1 MAQLEFNDAHI
12 DDLVWHAI
20 AHSPCSK
27 DFESYLALFMKP
39 LHDAEACQQIEHLL
53 HAQAN
58 EEATP
63 FFPHAIDALSQL
75 AASGDSNAQFYLG
88 KCHSFGY
95 GVPADYDQAFK
106 QYTLAGL
113 QGDLRAWCNIAGA
126 YYSGI
131 GLGHSYEKAM
141 EYYLKAYAIAHD
153 SLVVRSISRMHINGY
168 GVEKDAAKG
177 IAIMMQEI
185 EHGDYDVLA
194 LLGNMQMSGDGIP
207 KNEQEGLR
215 NIRLAAEGGDDYA
228 QYLLAYSYEYGRGLE
243 EDCSLAVH
251 WYKKSAEQ
259 HFAAAQECLGTLYL
273 RGEGVAKNGAEGMRL
288 LKIAACN
295 GSASAA
301 YKIGLT
307 FLNGIDAISLYA
319 DIFYLLRIL
328 PFDSARP
335 FTFAAIIKSFSCS
348 PFILCV

>member
-1 MAQLEFNDAHI
+1 
-12 DDLVWHAI
+12 
-20 AHSPCSK
+20 
-27 DFESYLALFMKP
+27 
-39 LHDAEACQQIEHLL
+39 
-53 HAQAN
+53 
-58 EEATP
+58 
-63 FFPHAIDALSQL
+63 L

-131 GLGHSYEKAM
+131 GLEHSYEKAM
-141 EYYLKAYAIAHD
+141 DYYKKAYAIAHD

-168 GVEKDAAKG
+168 GVEKDTAKG

-185 EHGDYDVLA
+185 ELGDYDVLA

-288 LKIAACN
+288 LKKRPAPGFQVVFHCRPARLFTR
-295 GSASAA
+295 ASGHGRFLCRWF
-301 YKIGLT
+301 GLPQRR
-307 FLNGIDAISLYA
+307 GQIIDMV
-319 DIFYLLRIL
+319 
-328 PFDSARP
+328 
-335 FTFAAIIKSFSCS
+335 S
-348 PFILCV
+348 PCRRTE